1 MNILGFIVLAMVR
14 MLCDKGV
21 TKENTMRLIRNML
34 MLPLIIILR
43 MIPGLL
49 WFALRPIMSL
59 LESWHD
65 AMSDR
70 GIYWKREGDE

>member
-1 MNILGFIVLAMVR
+1 MNILGFIVLAMFR
-14 MLCDKGV
+14 MLCDNGV
-21 TKENTMRLIRNML
+21 TKENTMRLIRNIL

-49 WFALRPIMSL
+49 WHTLRPVMGW

-65 AMSDR
+65 VMDDM
-70 GIYWKREGDE
+70 GIFWKREGDE

>member
-1 MNILGFIVLAMVR
+1 MTSFEK
-14 MLCDKGV
+14 DKAA
-21 TKENTMRLIRNML
+21 KLKRLPLLWIRNIL
-34 MLPLIIILR
+34 MLPLIIVLR

-65 AMSDR
+65 AMSAM